1 MDSGLELNALGIR
14 TRFCYAV
21 IVAAAASVVDAETP
35 PGHGGG
41 SCFRDTAAEVEQ
53 AEEQLLLR
61 EHEWHLGSLIPPK
74 SQCYQCLWSA
84 FQDLV

>member
-41 SCFRDTAAEVEQ
+41 SCFRDTAAEVAAGRGAATAQ
-53 AEEQLLLR
+53 R
-61 EHEWHLGSLIPPK
+61 T
-74 SQCYQCLWSA
+74 
-84 FQDLV
+84 